1 MMTEDPGT
9 GADSV
14 GDNIALANHLSASQ
28 QMLAQRARIAGEI
41 LCTERTYVEGLGLIE
56 KLYIAPLLASAQ
68 QQSPILS
75 RKDVRRLFAN
85 FPDIITLSREL
96 LCQLDARLGPNAD
109 PPWDPNTGRIGD
121 IFMRI
126 APFLKMYSLYLRNF
140 RSALSD
146 ISRWLGENHEFARFI
161 QQASANPECRGLSLQ
176 SYLLLPVQRI
186 PRYKLLLEDLL
197 KHTPRTHV
205 DHHSIGD
212 ALRTIEEVAEF
223 VNENIEEHEMTLSII
238 EIQRTLGIRESLL
251 VPGRRLVKMGTLTKI
266 CRKSHQQRSF
276 YLFSDIL
283 LYSSGPAPLIDD
295 QSGHR
300 RVPLEDCKVMDV
312 PDTGEWLNQFTIISR
327 EKSFIVYTET
337 AAEKLNWMAALSAA
351 ILEQRKARESLQMD
365 RSLKRRIARTRRS
378 TMMHFPRV
386 AENFDAPVWDPDES
400 ADRCYICFRDFTLFM
415 RRHHC
420 RACGKIVCNACSRKN
435 IVFVGQTSTEAKEGR
450 GCDQCIA
457 RLFGREALE
466 SPPGTIHRFLSRS
479 RHSLDPGSLIQS
491 LSALKVG
498 TGSIRH
504 LPTVSRPLAPWGAGS
519 IRRCS
524 IGDHE
529 LSSSRGAA
537 PHPESD
543 LSDGTPVPSI
553 AQIMYGHVDHGQVQE
568 SQDRCYT
575 HAADIFRQ
583 SPPPQICSGAMS
595 DMIAGAPSAQT
606 AERSPRPPTPLP
618 TGSSSSKRGSLAT
631 DPASMPLFNTLQS
644 TKPARASVH
653 KVAKHLST
661 GSALEWDSQPVS
673 ARSTL
678 LYETPSP
685 TALRTGASSPMSTI
699 SHHRI
704 SLVSSCSTIGPESSL
719 RIGQVRVQRPIAF
732 ATCSSGDSG
741 AARGPGNLPV
751 TSSTSHCSLVALY
764 GNSSASAS
772 SSLPSLISPAAPPKV
787 TLVQA
792 EAVAGRQRRAA
803 NATLCS
809 LCHGNFA
816 MQHEQHQCS
825 SCLSL
830 VCSRCIKHRP
840 IGDGQ
845 AEAAPKFTRI
855 LSMYV
860 PDGHQ
865 HVPGALVCTS
875 CAARSGHTDAARS
888 HGGQQHSSAYACQ

>member
-1 MMTEDPGT
+1 MTEDSNT
-9 GADSV
+9 GADASS
-14 GDNIALANHLSASQ
+14 DNIQLASLLPASQ
-28 QMLAQRARIAGEI
+28 QMPTQRTRIASEI
-41 LCTERTYVEGLGLIE
+41 LYTEQTYVEGLGLIE
-56 KLYIAPLLASAQ
+56 KLYIAPLLASAN

-96 LCQLDARLGPNAD
+96 LCQLDARLGPSAD

-146 ISRWLGENHEFARFI
+146 ISRWLGENHEFAQFI
-161 QQASANPECRGLSLQ
+161 QQASSSPECRGLSFQ

-205 DHHSIGD
+205 DHHSISD

-238 EIQRTLGIRESLL
+238 EIQRTLGIKESLL
-251 VPGRRLVKMGTLTKI
+251 VPGRRLVKVGALTKI
-266 CRKSHQQRSF
+266 CRKSHQQRNF
-276 YLFSDIL
+276 YLFNDIL
-283 LYSSGPAPLIDD
+283 IYSSGPAPLIDD

-300 RVPLEDCKVMDV
+300 RVPLKDCKVMDI
-312 PDTGEWLNQFTIISR
+312 PDAGEWLNQFTIISR

-337 AAEKLNWMAALSAA
+337 ATEKLTWMAALSAA

-365 RSLKRRIARTRRS
+365 QSLKRRIARSRRS

-400 ADRCYICFRDFTLFM
+400 ADRCYICFRDFTLFV

-435 IVFVGQTSTEAKEGR
+435 IIFVGQTSTEAKEGR

-498 TGSIRH
+498 PNSIRH
-504 LPTVSRPLAPWGAGS
+504 LPTISRPQVPWGTAS
-519 IRRCS
+519 IRRSS
-524 IGDHE
+524 IGDDE
-529 LSSSRGAA
+529 LRSGHCTVQS
-537 PHPESD
+537 PESD
-543 LSDGTPVPSI
+543 PSGEILLPSI
-553 AQIMYGHVDHGQVQE
+553 AQIICEHVDSSQVQQ
-568 SQDRCYT
+568 SQDRCQP

-583 SPPPQICSGAMS
+583 PQLSQTDSEAIP
-595 DMIAGAPSAQT
+595 DMTAGSQPVQT
-606 AERSPRPPTPLP
+606 AERSPRPPTPLLAG
-618 TGSSSSKRGSLAT
+618 TSSKRDSLAA
-631 DPASMPLFNTLQS
+631 DNLSMPSFNTLQS
-644 TKPARASVH
+644 TKMARASVNRA
-653 KVAKHLST
+653 AKHLST

-678 LYETPSP
+678 LYETLSP
-685 TALRTGASSPMSTI
+685 TALHTGASSPMSTI

-704 SLVSSCSTIGPESSL
+704 SLVSSCSTIGPDSSL
-719 RIGQVRVQRPIAF
+719 RIGRARVQRPIAF
-732 ATCSSGDSG
+732 ATCSAGDSG
-741 AARGPGNLPV
+741 AAHGPGNAPV

-764 GNSSASAS
+764 GNASASAS
-772 SSLPSLISPAAPPKV
+772 SSLPSLISLAAPPKV

-792 EAVAGRQRRAA
+792 EAVAARQRRAA

-809 LCHGNFA
+809 LCHGDFA

-840 IGDGQ
+840 IGDRHTG
-845 AEAAPKFTRI
+845 ATPTFARI

-875 CAARSGHTDAARS
+875 CAARSGQADATCS
-888 HGGQQHSSAYACQ
+888 QQHSPAYACS

>member
-1 MMTEDPGT
+1 MAEDPVT
-9 GADSV
+9 GADAASKS
-14 GDNIALANHLSASQ
+14 IAPTTYLSELQ
-28 QMLAQRARIAGEI
+28 QMLLQRTRIAGEI
-41 LCTERTYVEGLGLIE
+41 LHTERTYVEGLGLIE
-56 KLYIAPLLASAQ
+56 KLYISPLLASAQ

-85 FPDIITLSREL
+85 FPDIISLSREL
-96 LCQLDARLGPNAD
+96 LCQLDARLGPGAD
-109 PPWDPNTGRIGD
+109 PPWDPATGRIGD

-146 ISRWLGENHEFARFI
+146 ISRWLGENQEFARFI
-161 QQASANPECRGLSLQ
+161 QQASSNSECKGLSFQ

-197 KHTPRTHV
+197 KHTPTTHV
-205 DHHSIGD
+205 DHQSIGD
-212 ALRTIEEVAEF
+212 ALRTIEEVATF
-223 VNENIEEHEMTLSII
+223 VNENIEENEMTLSII
-238 EIQRTLGIRESLL
+238 EIQRTLGLKESLL
-251 VPGRRLVKMGTLTKI
+251 VPGRRLVKMGALTKI
-266 CRKSHQQRSF
+266 CRKSHQQRNF
-276 YLFSDIL
+276 YLFNDIL

-300 RVPLEDCKVMDV
+300 KVPLAGCKVMDI
-312 PDTGEWLNQFTIISR
+312 PDNGEWLNQFTIISR

-337 AAEKLNWMAALSAA
+337 AADKASWITALSTA
-351 ILEQRKARESLQMD
+351 ILDQRKARESLQMD
-365 RSLKRRIARTRRS
+365 LSLKRRIARTRRS

-400 ADRCYICFRDFTLFM
+400 SDRCYICFRDFTLFM

-435 IVFVGQTSTEAKEGR
+435 IVFMGQTSTEAKEGR

-491 LSALKVG
+491 LSALKAG

-504 LPTVSRPLAPWGAGS
+504 LPTVSRPLAPWGAGG
-519 IRRCS
+519 IRRSS
-524 IGDHE
+524 IGEHE
-529 LSSSRGAA
+529 LSSCHGA
-537 PHPESD
+537 PQHPESD
-543 LSDGTPVPSI
+543 LGDGNSLPSI
-553 AQIMYGHVDHGQVQE
+553 AQIMYKNTDHGHTQE
-568 SQDRCYT
+568 SQGHCQP
-575 HAADIFRQ
+575 HAANIFRQ
-583 SPPPQICSGAMS
+583 LPLPQAVPGAAS
-595 DMIAGAPSAQT
+595 NTTDATQNIRR
-606 AERSPRPPTPLP
+606 AERSPRPSTPLS
-618 TGSSSSKRGSLAT
+618 TGNSDKQCSLIS
-631 DPASMPLFNTLQS
+631 DSASMPLFNS
-644 TKPARASVH
+644 PPGTKVVRASVYRT
-653 KVAKHLST
+653 AKYLST
-661 GSALEWDSQPVS
+661 GSALEWDSQPAS

-685 TALRTGASSPMSTI
+685 TALLTGASSPISTI
-699 SHHRI
+699 SHHRV
-704 SLVSSCSTIGPESSL
+704 SLVSSCSTIGPDSSL
-719 RIGQVRVQRPIAF
+719 RVGQARVQRSIAF
-732 ATCSSGDSG
+732 TTCSTGDSG
-741 AARGPGNLPV
+741 AVRGPGNTPV

-764 GNSSASAS
+764 GNVSAS

-792 EAVAGRQRRAA
+792 EAVAGRQRRTA
-803 NATLCS
+803 NSTLCS

-816 MQHEQHQCS
+816 IQHEQHQCS

-840 IGDGQ
+840 AGDRH
-845 AEAAPKFTRI
+845 AEAAPTFARI

-875 CAARSGHTDAARS
+875 CAARSGHADVARNHS
-888 HGGQQHSSAYACQ
+888 DQQHNTAYAC